1 MVYLYVLKLEHDKYY
16 VGITSRVSERLTQ
29 HMQGEGAKWTKLH
42 PPREIVHLA
51 PFATRNLALVAEEK
65 ATLVC
70 AAHGKDVRGGSLDST
85 IGAGTRESTVRGTPH
100 VIQGDAF
107 ARNHADIKPFLRA
120 FYRQHKALPTTPE
133 TLDWIK
139 ANGRYSGDWE
149 DRESKRAK
157 RVEQI
162 LRFTE
167 QTFDPS
173 KLSTGQGAVHL
184 AVGRYSWWVRQH
196 FGSVMTAQITNLHR
210 FTPETMTAPMGVVHV
225 PANFIETFLA
235 VVQFCVKQDP
245 LDNKAV
251 PTNRIKKIWEM
262 VEGGAS
268 WNQHYY
274 QIVRDR
280 LQRMGVIRI
289 VDREH
294 APGKAWRWE
303 AGEAF
308 PKDTWKEEQRRCKVK
323 HAPASADGENRDIY
337 NREEKVHN
345 TLYQDAQQIT
355 SSCCA
360 FPLVRPPP

>member
-1 MVYLYVLKLEHDKYY
+1 M
-16 VGITSRVSERLTQ
+16 GRTFER
-29 HMQGEGAKWTKLH
+29 
-42 PPREIVHLA
+42 
-51 PFATRNLALVAEEK
+51 
-65 ATLVC
+65 
-70 AAHGKDVRGGSLDST
+70 SLDST

-107 ARNHADIKPFLRA
+107 ARNHADIKPFVRA

-139 ANGRYSGDWE
+139 ANGRYSGEWE

-210 FTPETMTAPMGVVHV
+210 FNPETMTAPMGVVHV